1 MLASEY
7 LLVVFLLGLMC
18 VGLWVAQWAWQ
29 QQILHYRTLQM
40 LAFLDGRRKQLSEAV
55 SALQQMDIPANILGM
70 LFQALADDIRQ
81 IIKLDP
87 RRDDLGEALQ
97 RAEQG
102 ASKKGQTSGAGS
114 AAVAT
119 EQELMVAQRHI
130 QRAMRIFM
138 ELYQGEKISASQYQG
153 ARDDLRLLGLRI
165 AVNSSLLMAQRAVD
179 QEDGIK
185 AMACFRRA
193 ESLLGMRGIP
203 VDEKQEKLEYI
214 KQERERLFSDRT
226 RGLLMLT
233 GNDG

>member
-1 MLASEY
+1 MLTSEY
-7 LLVVFLLGLMC
+7 LLVVFLLGLIC
-18 VGLWVAQWAWQ
+18 VGLWVAQWAWHQ
-29 QQILHYRTLQM
+29 QLLHYQTLQM
-40 LAFLDGRRKQLSEAV
+40 LTFLDGRRKQLSEAV
-55 SALQQMDIPANILGM
+55 SALQQMDIPANILVM
-70 LFQALADDIRQ
+70 LFQALAEDIRQ

-87 RRDDLGEALQ
+87 RRNDLSEALQ

-102 ASKKGQTSGAGS
+102 AKKQGQSSGAGS

-130 QRAMRIFM
+130 QRALRIFM

-193 ESLLGMRGIP
+193 ESLLGMRGLP
-203 VDEKQEKLEYI
+203 ADEKQEKLEYI

>member
-1 MLASEY
+1 MLTSEY
-7 LLVVFLLGLMC
+7 LLLVFLLGLIC
-18 VGLWVAQWAWQ
+18 VGLWVAQWAWHQ
-29 QQILHYRTLQM
+29 QLLHYQTLQILSS
-40 LAFLDGRRKQLSEAV
+40 LDSRRKQLSEAV
-55 SALQQMDIPANILGM
+55 YALQQMDIPSDILVM
-70 LFQALADDIRQ
+70 LFQALAEDIRQ

-87 RRDDLGEALQ
+87 RREDLSEALQ
-97 RAEQG
+97 RAEKGARKQG
-102 ASKKGQTSGAGS
+102 QSEGAGS

-130 QRAMRIFM
+130 QRALRIFM

-193 ESLLGMRGIP
+193 ESLLGMRGLP
-203 VDEKQEKLEYI
+203 TDEKKEKLEYI
-214 KQERERLFSDRT
+214 KQERERLFSDRS
-226 RGLLMLT
+226 RGLMLLT

>member
-1 MLASEY
+1 MLTSEY
-7 LLVVFLLGLMC
+7 LLIVFLLGLIC
-18 VGLWVAQWAWQ
+18 VGLWVAQWAWHQ
-29 QQILHYRTLQM
+29 QLLHYQTLQM
-40 LAFLDGRRKQLSEAV
+40 LTFLDGRRKQLSEAV
-55 SALQQMDIPANILGM
+55 SALQQMDIPANILVM
-70 LFQALADDIRQ
+70 LFQALAEDIRQ

-87 RRDDLGEALQ
+87 RRDDLSDALQ

-102 ASKKGQTSGAGS
+102 AKKQGQSSGAGS

-130 QRAMRIFM
+130 QRALRIFM

-193 ESLLGMRGIP
+193 ESLLGMRGLP
-203 VDEKQEKLEYI
+203 ADEKQEKLEYI